1 MFCNSLVR
9 GLVSK
14 DDVERVDDVDALGTH
29 VGKVA
34 PLAVE
39 KLLEALGVQLTRLL
53 QRDFDVFALPSA
65 LQYID

>member
-1 MFCNSLVR
+1 M
-9 GLVSK
+9 SK

-34 PLAVE
+34 PFAVE